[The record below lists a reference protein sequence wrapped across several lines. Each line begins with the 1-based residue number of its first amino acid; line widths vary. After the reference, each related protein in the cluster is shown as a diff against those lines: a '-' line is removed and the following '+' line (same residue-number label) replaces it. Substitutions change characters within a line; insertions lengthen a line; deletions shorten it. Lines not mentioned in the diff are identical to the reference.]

1 MGKRYDE
8 LEKRLAELNIIVEGS
23 ESRFWIILRDMIQ
36 KMKDEAI
43 NAFHTVNIDTIGDSE
58 LLRHFMSQRVKA
70 KVCSDILNVVEN
82 AKISKG
88 LIEAELNNIK
98 AAEKP

>member
-8 LEKRLAELNIIVEGS
+8 LEKRLTELNVIVEGS
-23 ESRFWIILRDMIQ
+23 ESRFWGILREMIQ
-36 KMKDEAI
+36 KTKDEAI
-43 NAFHTVNIDTIGDSE
+43 NAFHTVNIDNVDNPE
-58 LLRHFMSQRVKA
+58 LLRHFISQRVKA
-70 KVCSDILNVVEN
+70 KVCSDILNIVEN

-88 LIEAELNNIK
+88 LVEAELNKIK